1 MLTRKYRTLIAG
13 ALTTSLLLGA
23 SVAGASANEAAI
35 EDEEYVTQAE
45 ADELEALHDAL
56 AESLAL
62 NDPEAIARAEADLEA
77 SGVTFLTDE
86 EVAERFPEAHESLD
100 EELGADDGSFSPM
113 VVTPVQN
120 NIRWTSSRQQVT
132 YKSKNYEV
140 QTLTAVPNSYNSP
153 LKKNGTTTVK
163 ANYGLAAATTNFFKV
178 VVSAAAGTN
187 PYTLIAVTAYQAI
200 SAVVSGF
207 KSTTTITNIT
217 ATYTWAHVTTAK
229 FMYVK
234 PAGQA
239 DSKQKLSHIATKTS
253 LATSYSIPS
262 MSVKD
267 GDPVAK
273 IIQGSRS
280 SSITP
285 SCYTPAATSPVRYYL
300 NETQSWLCYV
310 GKLTI
315 TGVDGKAVA
324 STYPI
329 QPAHIVIV

>member
-35 EDEEYVTQAE
+35 EDEEYVTETE

-86 EVAERFPEAHESLD
+86 EVAEQFPEAHESLD

-140 QTLTAVPNSYNSP
+140 QTLTAVPNSFNSP
-153 LKKNGTTTVK
+153 LKKTGVTTVK
-163 ANYGLAAATTNFFKV
+163 ANYGFSAGATSFLKV
-178 VVSAAAGTN
+178 VVGAAAGTN
-187 PYTLIAVTAYQAI
+187 LYTLIGITTYQAV
-200 SAVVSGF
+200 SAFISGF
-207 KSTTTITNIT
+207 KSTTTVTNIT
-217 ATYTWAHVTTAK
+217 ATYNWAHTTTAK

-234 PAGQA
+234 PAGES

-253 LATSYSIPS
+253 FSTAYTIPS
-262 MSVKD
+262 MSVK
-267 GDPVAK
+267 GDDTRTYHV
-273 IIQGSRS
+273 QGSRS
-280 SSITP
+280 GQRTP
-285 SCYTPAATSPVRYYL
+285 SCYTPAATGPVRYYL
-300 NETQSWLCYV
+300 NETSSWLCYV

-324 STYPI
+324 TTYPI
-329 QPAHIVIV
+329 QPAHIVIS